1 MNINVSVW
9 TLTCPTVF
17 NKQIAFKNANAMCR
31 SFVEDGADVPSAAF
45 CLLGMWTRLRIFH
58 QYHYSFGSI
67 WTCKCIFLCSL
78 TTGIKAVKISFKR
91 YVYLLFAGHT
101 RIDIIKTNL
110 WWPRKA
116 NSMSFTFFPD
126 TFEEG
131 KTADALGSI
140 PLSFWIAF

>member
-1 MNINVSVW
+1 MNMNVSVW

-67 WTCKCIFLCSL
+67 
-78 TTGIKAVKISFKR
+78 
-91 YVYLLFAGHT
+91 
-101 RIDIIKTNL
+101 
-110 WWPRKA
+110 
-116 NSMSFTFFPD
+116 
-126 TFEEG
+126 
-131 KTADALGSI
+131 
-140 PLSFWIAF
+140 